1 MKVSVTQTGGPLG
14 VPLQYALDTAHL
26 SEQDAADLAQRA
38 GAVAP
43 ASEPER
49 SYPAELGY
57 TVRVEPDDG
66 PPVEAS
72 YTDGTMP
79 GDVRGLVRLV
89 QEHPGQTR

>member
-1 MKVSVTQTGGPLG
+1 MRVSVTQTGGPLG
-14 VPLQYALDTAHL
+14 VPMRFALDSTNL
-26 SEQDAADLAQRA
+26 SEQDAADLVQRS

-43 ASEPER
+43 APEPKR
-49 SYPAELGY
+49 SYPAEYGY

-79 GDVRGLVRLV
+79 ADVRGLVRLV
-89 QEHPGQTR
+89 QEHPRQTP